1 MAQVYLHTYDLTKL
15 ALSFEKQKLDVICLD
30 ILDPDDDP
38 EYGGPAVLS
47 ISGVNSSDPDFP
59 AEDSIDSDDSLA
71 DLF

>member
-1 MAQVYLHTYDLTKL
+1 MARVFLRTFDLTKL
-15 ALSFEKQKLDVICLD
+15 AMSFEKQKLDTVCLE

-38 EYGGPAVLS
+38 EYGGPAALS